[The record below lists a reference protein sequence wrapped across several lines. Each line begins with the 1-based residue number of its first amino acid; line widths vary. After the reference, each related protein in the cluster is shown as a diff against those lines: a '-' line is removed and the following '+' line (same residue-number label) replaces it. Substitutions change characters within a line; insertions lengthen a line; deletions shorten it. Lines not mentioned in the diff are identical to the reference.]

1 MNQPIS
7 RRDLVRLLG
16 GAAAAGA
23 VLPFPAH
30 AAAWAPADRKK
41 VNMIVRSEHPLDL
54 EMPLDGF
61 LEEWT
66 PVERFF
72 TRSHHYPAKVDLAT
86 WKLDV
91 SGTVS
96 KPLKLD
102 LETLQKM
109 PKVLMPAVLEC
120 AGNGR
125 GLFEPSMPGL
135 QWEYGAVANAKWAG
149 VRLADVLKLA
159 GVEEKSVEVLFDGA
173 DVPIGTMPEFKR
185 SIPIGKAMDPDT
197 ILAYEMNGE
206 PIPSLHGFPLR
217 LIVPGWA
224 GDCWVK
230 WLTSIEVRREAFTGF
245 FMATAYRHPE
255 RAMKPG
261 SAADPAWMKPVTR
274 LSVKS
279 VIATP
284 VDGAE
289 VEVGKPMWV
298 RGVTWTGGDT
308 RVTALDLTFNGGMTW
323 VQPQPGMFANQYA
336 WRSWQYTHT
345 PLEEGYLRMG
355 CRATDGS
362 GGIQPFV
369 QSWNPSGYLY
379 NAVQMIGVNVVKEVK
394 AQPAAPAPPEHVT
407 LPPHVRSN
415 CIGCHQEDVI
425 TQQRLSKAQW
435 TKEVEKMGAW
445 GSKYKAS
452 EKEAIVD
459 YLAKEFPYK
468 KR

>member
-1 MNQPIS
+1 MKQPIS
-7 RRDLVRLLG
+7 RRDLVRLIG

-30 AAAWAPADRKK
+30 AAWTPADRKK
-41 VNMIVRSEHPLDL
+41 VNMIVHSENPPDL

-61 LEEWT
+61 LNEWT

-86 WKLDV
+86 WKLNV

-109 PKVLMPAVLEC
+109 PKVLMPAVIEC

-125 GLFEPSMPGL
+125 GLFEPSMPGQ
-135 QWEYGAVANAKWAG
+135 QWEYGAVGNARWAG

-173 DVPIGTMPEFKR
+173 DVPIGKMPKYKR
-185 SIPIGKAMDPDT
+185 SLPIGKAMDPDT
-197 ILAYEMNGE
+197 ILAYEMNGD
-206 PIPSLHGFPLR
+206 PIPTLHGFPLR

-224 GDCWVK
+224 GDYWIK
-230 WLTSIEVRREAFTGF
+230 WLTTIEVRREAYSGYFTSDAF
-245 FMATAYRHPE
+245 RQPE

-261 SAADPAWMKPVTR
+261 SAADPAWMKPVNR
-274 LSVKS
+274 LTVKS

-284 VDGAE
+284 MDGAE
-289 VEVGKPMWV
+289 VEVGKPMTV

-323 VQPQPGMFANQYA
+323 VQPQPGAFANQYA

-345 PLEEGYLRMG
+345 PLEEGFLRMG
-355 CRATDGS
+355 CRATDGT
-362 GGIQPFV
+362 GNIQPFV
-369 QSWNPSGYLY
+369 PSWNPNGYLY

-394 AQPAAPAPPEHVT
+394 TPPVSASVEHPHMPAV
-407 LPPHVRSN
+407 VRTN
-415 CIGCHQEDVI
+415 CVGCHQEDMI
-425 TQQRLSKAQW
+425 AQERLSKAQW
-435 TKEVEKMGAW
+435 MQEVEKMGSW

-468 KR
+468 RR